1 MRLGLNLGYWVGGND
16 ASQLVLAQL
25 AEELG
30 YSAVWV
36 SEAYG
41 SDAVTVLSWIAAR
54 TTRIDVG
61 TAVLQIPA
69 RSPAMTAMTAATLDT
84 LSEGRVRLGL
94 GISGPQV
101 SEGWHGVRF
110 AAPLGRTRE
119 YVDLVRRALRRE
131 PLAYEGAHFTLPLP
145 DGPGKAL
152 SLTIR
157 PPREHIPVYLA
168 ALGPKNLE
176 LAGEIADGWLPV
188 FFSPAHAGKQLQAL
202 RAGLA
207 RSGRTLDGAGLAESG
222 RTLGGAGPVRSG
234 RTLDEAGPVRSGRT
248 VGGAGP
254 VRSGRTLDASDGP
267 DRPGFDIAPSVPV
280 VTGADWRACARRVRG
295 YAALYLGGMG
305 GPDDNHYTLLAERM
319 GFGTEARTVQE
330 RFLAG
335 DYPGA
340 MAAVPLE
347 FLDATSLLGPRE
359 RIAERMAQYAEAGVT
374 TLNVM
379 PVGPG
384 MPGPDRAAQALRTAA
399 EAAELTGLFAL
410 APHHQR

>member
-1 MRLGLNLGYWVGGND
+1 MTAPPLRLGLNLGYWVGGND
-16 ASQLVLAQL
+16 ASNLVLAQL

-41 SDAVTVLSWIAAR
+41 SDAVTVLSWTAAR

-94 GISGPQV
+94 GVSGPQV

-176 LAGEIADGWLPV
+176 LTGEIADGWLPV

-207 RSGRTLDGAGLAESG
+207 KSG
-222 RTLGGAGPVRSG
+222 RTLGAY
-234 RTLDEAGPVRSGRT
+234 
-248 VGGAGP
+248 
-254 VRSGRTLDASDGP
+254 DGP
-267 DRPGFDIAPSVPV
+267 DGPGFDIAPCVPV

-305 GPDDNHYTLLAERM
+305 GREDNHYTLLAERM
-319 GFGTEARTVQE
+319 GFGAEARTVQE

-399 EAAELTGLFAL
+399 EAAELTGLFA
-410 APHHQR
+410 PHHQR

>member
-1 MRLGLNLGYWVGGND
+1 MTAPPLRLGLNLGYWVGGND
-16 ASQLVLAQL
+16 ASQLALAQL

-94 GISGPQV
+94 GVSGPQV

-110 AAPLGRTRE
+110 ASPLGRTRE

-176 LAGEIADGWLPV
+176 LTGEIADGWLPV

-207 RSGRTLDGAGLAESG
+207 RSGRTL
-222 RTLGGAGPVRSG
+222 GGTGPVRS
-234 RTLDEAGPVRSGRT
+234 AS
-248 VGGAGP
+248 
-254 VRSGRTLDASDGP
+254 TLDASEGP

-280 VTGADWRACARRVRG
+280 VTGPDWRACARRVRG

-305 GPDDNHYTLLAERM
+305 GRDDNHYTLLAERM
-319 GFGTEARTVQE
+319 GFGAEARTVQE

-359 RIAERMAQYAEAGVT
+359 RIAERMAEYAEAGVT

-410 APHHQR
+410 TPHHQR

>member
-1 MRLGLNLGYWVGGND
+1 MTAPPLRLGLNLGYWVGGND
-16 ASQLVLAQL
+16 ASQLALAQL

-94 GISGPQV
+94 GVSGPQV

-110 AAPLGRTRE
+110 ASPLGRTRE

-176 LAGEIADGWLPV
+176 LTGEIADGWLPV

-207 RSGRTLDGAGLAESG
+207 RSGRTL
-222 RTLGGAGPVRSG
+222 GGTGPVRS
-234 RTLDEAGPVRSGRT
+234 AS
-248 VGGAGP
+248 
-254 VRSGRTLDASDGP
+254 TLDASDGP

-280 VTGADWRACARRVRG
+280 VAGPDWRACARRVRG

-305 GPDDNHYTLLAERM
+305 GRDDNHYTLLAERM
-319 GFGTEARTVQE
+319 SFGAEARTVQE

-359 RIAERMAQYAEAGVT
+359 RIAERMAEYAEAGVT

-399 EAAELTGLFAL
+399 EAAALTGLFAL
-410 APHHQR
+410 TPHHQR

>member
-1 MRLGLNLGYWVGGND
+1 MTAPPLRLGLNLGYWVGGND
-16 ASQLVLAQL
+16 ASQLALAQL

-94 GISGPQV
+94 GVSGPQV

-110 AAPLGRTRE
+110 ASPLGRTRE

-176 LAGEIADGWLPV
+176 LTGEIADGWLPV
-188 FFSPAHAGKQLQAL
+188 FFSPAHAGKQLQSL

-207 RSGRTLDGAGLAESG
+207 RSGRTL
-222 RTLGGAGPVRSG
+222 GGTGPVRS
-234 RTLDEAGPVRSGRT
+234 AS
-248 VGGAGP
+248 
-254 VRSGRTLDASDGP
+254 TLDASDGP

-280 VTGADWRACARRVRG
+280 VTGPDWRACARRVRG

-305 GPDDNHYTLLAERM
+305 GRDDNHYTLLAERM
-319 GFGTEARTVQE
+319 GFGAEARTVQE